1 MADTKKFRE
10 EVDPYEMIEKKAMG
24 TMNSDNIYEVPATSN
39 TGSEI
44 KIGEDAMKGEDIKR
58 SNKLICL
65 VAMLASIA
73 MLVAIVGCF
82 VALFL
87 EVAKLQSEASSF
99 KNTLTE
105 QTPIIM
111 RHLQQIYKSIKDRF
125 Y

>member
-1 MADTKKFRE
+1 
-10 EVDPYEMIEKKAMG
+10 MIAMG

-65 VAMLASIA
+65 VASIV

-99 KNTLTE
+99 KKTLSKH
-105 QTPIIM
+105 PSSCA
-111 RHLQQIYKSIKDRF
+111 IYSRLIKALKTDMKILLTFRTAK
-125 Y
+125 YSS